1 MSNNYRQLICSFILE
16 KWAYCEDRILIS
28 HDKIFVYK
36 CNFKRN
42 GWATS
47 SEIAVASLL
56 LDLEINVW

>member
-1 MSNNYRQLICSFILE
+1 MTKYLYTNVIL
-16 KWAYCEDRILIS
+16 
-28 HDKIFVYK
+28 
-36 CNFKRN
+36 NGN